1 MLFLCL
7 KKVTGSPPEN
17 TEACLLCGFQPKL
30 PVFRRAKTLYLEQGI
45 FWQGKSIVEPFRYLI
60 PELAVAAQLQPEDM
74 ARAAAEGFT
83 RVINNRPDAEEAGQP
98 ACASMRAA
106 AEAAGLEYHDLPVV
120 AGNLTDDNVAGFAQL
135 AKDFDGPVL
144 LFCRSGTRCTHLWAL
159 QQAWSG
165 QRQIGQIVAAAA
177 QAGYNI
183 ESLVPRMQT
192 NPLA

>member
-1 MLFLCL
+1 MCL
-7 KKVTGSPPEN
+7 VKWLAARQESIKP
-17 TEACLLCGFQPKL
+17 CMQYGFQPEL

-45 FWQGKSIVEPFRYLI
+45 FGKRKSIVEPFRYLI